1 MTIALP
7 QSDAPRVSIIITS
20 SIRTDLLYS
29 CLQSLVRFGP
39 KDIPCQTIVVLNEAD
54 ARTEAELREAVRG
67 VEFVRSPVNLGLAGA
82 ANLGRSLARG
92 EFLALLHDD
101 AEVLPGWMEAL
112 VEAADAHPEAGAI
125 GGMVLN
131 PDGSL
136 QNAGSILWQDAQT
149 SPRLAGDA
157 PAAAAFDR
165 IEAVDYCGTASLLVR
180 TSAWDAIGGTEEQNY
195 PAYYVDVDL
204 CLSLWQAGAAVLCQP
219 KSLIH
224 HHRSASTRSVFR
236 HFVVLRN
243 RVRFK
248 QKWAT
253 ALQQQ
258 EPFDNNAPAS
268 IARANARA
276 QTAWER
282 RRAAGLVPKGS
293 PRTFDPVRQRNEHH
307 ARAQALQKAY
317 AEHIRNVVEDIEADR
332 AGAHGWAKSLV
343 REKQELTQAHETL
356 ALETRKLEQ
365 TYNGLVQE
373 RQELGRAYDALE
385 REKRELERTHEALA
399 LEKHALEQTHD
410 TLSREKQALEQ
421 TRDTLLREKQALER
435 ALSALLASRSWRIT
449 APLRYLVG
457 LVKRK
462 PQ

>member
-1 MTIALP
+1 MTITLP
-7 QSDAPRVSIIITS
+7 RPDVPRVSIIITS

-39 KDIPCQTIVVLNEAD
+39 KDIPCETIVVLNEAD
-54 ARTEAELREAVRG
+54 ARTEEELRAAVDG
-67 VEFVRSPVNLGLAGA
+67 AEFVRSPVNLGLAGA

-136 QNAGSILWQDAQT
+136 QNVGSILWQDAQT

-157 PAAAAFDR
+157 SAAAAFDR

-180 TSAWDAIGGTEEQNY
+180 TAAWDAIGGSEEQNY

-224 HHRSASTRSVFR
+224 HQRSASTRSVFR

-243 RVRFK
+243 REHFRH
-248 QKWAT
+248 KWAA

-268 IARANARA
+268 IARAHARA
-276 QTAWER
+276 QAAWER
-282 RRAAGLVPKGS
+282 CRAAGLVPKGN
-293 PRTFDPVRQRNEHH
+293 PRAFDPVRQIDEHR
-307 ARAQALQKAY
+307 ARAQTLQEAY
-317 AEHIRNVVEDIEADR
+317 VAHIKNAVEEIEADR
-332 AGAHGWAKSLV
+332 AGAHEWAKSLV
-343 REKQELTQAHETL
+343 REKQELAQAHETL
-356 ALETRKLEQ
+356 ARETETLEQ
-365 TYNGLVQE
+365 AYNGLERE
-373 RQELGRAYDALE
+373 RQELGRAHDALE
-385 REKRELERTHEALA
+385 REKRELERTHEALTR
-399 LEKHALEQTHD
+399 EKLALEQARD
-410 TLSREKQALEQ
+410 TLSREKQTLEQ
-421 TRDTLLREKQALER
+421 T
-435 ALSALLASRSWRIT
+435 LSALLASRSWRIT
-449 APLRYLVG
+449 APLRQLIG
-457 LVKRK
+457 LVKRR